1 MNLKDLTYFKHLAES
16 LSFTTTAKHFYISQP
31 SISLALKRLEDEL
44 DTVLIDRKRIHKNL
58 SLTETGEIL
67 LKHSKKILKSIDEVT
82 EEIHDFKHQIV
93 YFGFLPTIG
102 GHFMTQL
109 MPFLTK
115 FASSMKLI
123 EEESSDVMLDL
134 VRSSQVPI
142 SIIGSDVELIP
153 EEDIIQVPLTQETLA
168 LWVSKTNA
176 LADESYLT
184 AADIQDQLFISLE
197 QGYTHQRIFEKW
209 VTDNRLKAP
218 QTLYTKEIQT
228 ALAIASSTD
237 MVAFMSDIL
246 VKDRSKLVRVPIEN
260 GPKFYLSLIINRKL
274 HHLNNYQSEF
284 NSVLLELATDFSQG
298 NLDL

>member
-1 MNLKDLTYFKHLAES
+1 
-16 LSFTTTAKHFYISQP
+16 
-31 SISLALKRLEDEL
+31 
-44 DTVLIDRKRIHKNL
+44 
-58 SLTETGEIL
+58 
-67 LKHSKKILKSIDEVT
+67 
-82 EEIHDFKHQIV
+82 
-93 YFGFLPTIG
+93 
-102 GHFMTQL
+102 MTQL
-109 MPFLTK
+109 MPYLTK

-134 VRSSQVPI
+134 VRSGQVPI

-168 LWVSKTNA
+168 LWVSKTNS
-176 LADESYLT
+176 LTDEAYLT
-184 AADIQDQLFISLE
+184 AADIQEQLFISLE

-209 VTDNRLKAP
+209 VTDNLLKSP

-298 NLDL
+298 NLVI